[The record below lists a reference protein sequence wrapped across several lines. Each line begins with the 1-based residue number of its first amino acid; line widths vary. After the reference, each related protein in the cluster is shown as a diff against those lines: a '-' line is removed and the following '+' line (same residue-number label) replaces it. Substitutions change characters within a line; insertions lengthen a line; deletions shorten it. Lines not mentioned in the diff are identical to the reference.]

1 MRASPLSL
9 SGHLQG
15 NSLSCSLSCIETLL
29 VLLTTSLFRVEAAN
43 RSAYGL
49 CIDKHIYTV
58 SKWFQTGFKLHRK
71 SGNFHVFLRFNF
83 RGWFAWKTTK
93 FFLGGCAPQKFID
106 GNFQIATWDCSNMTW
121 HRGKESADSAN
132 VTRAFSACARTWLSV
147 DSYSCW
153 HSNSNCDSCCRKRW
167 YMWLALQLWYLK
179 INVPG
184 ILIMLLCAIK
194 YSGTSK

>member
-49 CIDKHIYTV
+49 CIDKHIHTV
-58 SKWFQTGFKLHRK
+58 SSWFQTGFKLQIGHWDLIFVELCYVQFFIPVQKFSWK
-71 SGNFHVFLRFNF
+71 S
-83 RGWFAWKTTK
+83 TK
-93 FFLGGCAPQKFID
+93 IFLGGCAPQKFID

-167 YMWLALQLWYLK
+167 YVWLALQLWYLK
-179 INVPG
+179 PG
-184 ILIMLLCAIK
+184 ILIC
-194 YSGTSK
+194 YYVQ